1 MDPKFRALYNQ
12 AFSPALYRRY
22 IDRLETYLGVKIP
35 FPVAETPLFIPLAL
49 RDRLAK
55 AANEIV
61 EQISAPA
68 VIDKMKAAIPKH
80 IDVPRMDALPGCV
93 QVDFAICR
101 DEAGELTGKVVELQ
115 AFPSLYA
122 MMVVQTDAMSAELQA
137 FPGLDRK
144 WSMYYSGLDREKFLA
159 RFKHALLAG
168 HDPQEVVLLDLD
180 PTEQKTYPDFVA
192 TKMLTGVDFVSPLD
206 LQCEGL
212 RLYRTVDGKKV
223 RVRRILNRIVF
234 DELFNKKANLP
245 FEWTDDLDVS
255 WVCHPNWYWVWS
267 KYTLPHIDHPAVPKA
282 RYLSELTEIPADLSK
297 YVLKPL
303 FSFAGAGV
311 KVDPTHEDVAAIPP
325 EERANW
331 ILMDKIT
338 YAPDLPTPDGAG
350 VKAEVRMM
358 FLRAPDEPKPTL
370 VLNLVRLSRG
380 KMLGVDQ
387 NKGLDWVGG
396 SIGIWPID

>member
-1 MDPKFRALYNQ
+1 MDPHLRSLYNQ
-12 AFSPALYRRY
+12 AYSPALYRRY

-35 FPVAETPLFIPLAL
+35 FPVAETPLFIPAAL
-49 RDRLAK
+49 RDRLAR

-61 EQISAPA
+61 EQISEPA
-68 VIDKMKAAIPKH
+68 LIEKMKQAIPKH
-80 IDVPRMDALPGCV
+80 LDVPRMDHLPGCV

-101 DEAGELTGKVVELQ
+101 DEAGELDCKVVELQ
-115 AFPSLYA
+115 AFPSLYG
-122 MMVVQTDAMSAELQA
+122 MMVVQADAMSAELQA

-144 WSMYYSGLDREKFLA
+144 WSIFYSGLDRESFLA
-159 RFKHALLAG
+159 RFRHALLAG
-168 HDPQEVVLLDLD
+168 HEPEEVVLLDLE
-180 PTEQKTYPDFVA
+180 PEQQKTYPDFVA
-192 TKMLTGVDFVSPLD
+192 TKFFTGVDSISPLD

-212 RLYRTVDGKKV
+212 RLYREVDGRKV
-223 RVRRILNRIVF
+223 QVKRIFNRIVF
-234 DELFNKKANLP
+234 DELFNKKAQLP

-267 KYTLPHIDHPAVPKA
+267 KYTLPHLNHPAVPKA
-282 RYLSELTEIPADLSK
+282 TLLTEMPEIPADLSR

-311 KVDPTHEDVAAIPP
+311 KVDPTHEDIAAIPAA
-325 EERANW
+325 ERSNW
-331 ILMDKIT
+331 MLMEKIE
-338 YAPDLPTPDGAG
+338 YAPALLTPEGAG

-358 FLRAPDEPKPTL
+358 FLRAPDEAKPTL

-387 NKGLDWVGG
+387 NKGFNWVGG
-396 SIGIWPID
+396 SIGIWPVD